1 MGISPEFL
9 PYVFDRFRQADS
21 TMTRSHGGLGLGLAI
36 VRQLVELHGGTVHAD
51 SPGGGQGAT
60 FTVKLPLKEVSREA
74 DPSPLPPAVET
85 PNYPHCSLPNSL
97 TGLKI
102 LVVDDSADA
111 REFITTVLEQYQAK
125 VTAVPSV
132 AEALET
138 LEQLKPNVLVSD
150 IGMPGENGYYLIRKL
165 REIEAERGGNIP
177 AVALTAYARDE
188 DREQAIKAGFQ
199 MHLPKPVDPVKLA
212 AVVANLATRGSS
224 W

>member
-1 MGISPEFL
+1 
-9 PYVFDRFRQADS
+9 
-21 TMTRSHGGLGLGLAI
+21 
-36 VRQLVELHGGTVHAD
+36 
-51 SPGGGQGAT
+51 
-60 FTVKLPLKEVSREA
+60 VKLPLKEVSREA
-74 DPSPLPPAVET
+74 DPSPLPPGVET

-97 TGLKI
+97 TDLNI

-125 VTAVPSV
+125 VTAVASV
-132 AEALET
+132 AEALKT

-165 REIEAERGGNIP
+165 REMEAERGGNIP